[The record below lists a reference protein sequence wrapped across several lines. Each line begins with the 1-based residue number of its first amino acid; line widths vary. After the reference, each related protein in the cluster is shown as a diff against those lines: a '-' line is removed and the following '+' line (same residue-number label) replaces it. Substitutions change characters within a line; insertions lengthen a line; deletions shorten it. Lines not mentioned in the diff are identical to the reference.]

1 LCPLKNEEDDAE
13 VRQIETLRHQRSQL
27 EVKLFTEE
35 LKKMKEQ
42 EQSV

>member
-27 EVKLFTEE
+27 EVKPFYQKSE
-35 LKKMKEQ
+35 K
-42 EQSV
+42 